1 MLLSVA
7 SLHVCQARSL
17 VRHQTSQLLFLW
29 NRDQKRRDMSATE
42 RKSQKPHWLQKTDVL
57 GHFIDFVALE
67 SLLFGVLS
75 FRLAS

>member
-1 MLLSVA
+1 
-7 SLHVCQARSL
+7 
-17 VRHQTSQLLFLW
+17 LFLW